1 VATTTLVRGAR
12 AVRSTIA
19 LKILMALSG
28 LIFVAFVL
36 AHMYGNLKAFS
47 GHEAFNDYAEYL
59 RTMGEP
65 LLPYS
70 GALWILRLGLIVS
83 LVVHV
88 YAALVLWRRARTART
103 TPYQVKKHTGATWAS
118 LLMRWGGVT
127 LLLFVGWHLLNFS
140 VGKVN
145 VAGGPTDDPYVL
157 LVDTFTTWWMTLI
170 YLVAMAMLGA
180 HLHHGFWSAFQT
192 LGMTGSARA
201 RSTAKTVG
209 LVLAVVIVVGYSA
222 VPVAVLAGI
231 IEK

>member
-1 VATTTLVRGAR
+1 MATTTLVRGAR

-88 YAALVLWRRARTART
+88 YAALVLWRRARTARS

-145 VAGGPTDDPYVL
+145 VAGGPNDDPYVL

-170 YLVAMAMLGA
+170 YLLAMAMLGA

>member
-1 VATTTLVRGAR
+1 MTTTTLVRGAR

-36 AHMYGNLKAFS
+36 AHMYGNLKAFA
-47 GHEAFNDYAEYL
+47 GHDAFNDYAEYL

-127 LLLFVGWHLLNFS
+127 LLLFVVWHLLNFT

-209 LVLAVVIVVGYSA
+209 LVLAIVIVVGYSA

-231 IEK
+231 IEQ

>member
-88 YAALVLWRRARTART
+88 YAALVLWRRARTARS

-145 VAGGPTDDPYVL
+145 VAGGPNDDPYVL

-170 YLVAMAMLGA
+170 YLLAMAMLGA

>member
-1 VATTTLVRGAR
+1 
-12 AVRSTIA
+12 VRSTIA

-65 LLPYS
+65 LLPHS

-88 YAALVLWRRARTART
+88 YAALVLWRRARTARS

-145 VAGGPTDDPYVL
+145 VAGGPNDDPYVL

-170 YLVAMAMLGA
+170 YLLAMAMLGA

>member
-28 LIFVAFVL
+28 LIFVVFVL

-88 YAALVLWRRARTART
+88 YAALVLWRRARTARS

-145 VAGGPTDDPYVL
+145 VAGGPNDDPYVL

>member
-1 VATTTLVRGAR
+1 M
-12 AVRSTIA
+12 RSTIA

-88 YAALVLWRRARTART
+88 YAALVLWRRARTARS

-145 VAGGPTDDPYVL
+145 VAGGPNDDPYVL

-170 YLVAMAMLGA
+170 YLLAMAMLGA